1 MVFPVILV
9 ADSAPLLRHGLLQ
22 ALTHADASYQL
33 HEAATTSELLLLIPQ
48 LRPALVLAATNLAE
62 GPAELLA
69 LLHQVHEAQADLPV
83 VLLAEVH
90 SLREDIMQQ
99 LHAAQVSGL
108 VARNVSIE
116 EVCSTVQHVL
126 AYGCCPDGCG
136 SDCCQKRH
144 SRYEQPLTFTS
155 RQIEVLRLMAEDRS
169 NEEIARCLSTSVR
182 TVEYHRSQMLQ
193 KAGTR
198 TTLGL
203 VLFALQQGILSLDK
217 CAVALADKWSV

>member
-1 MVFPVILV
+1 MVAPVILV

-22 ALTHADASYQL
+22 ALAHADARYQL
-33 HEAATTSELLLLIPQ
+33 CEAATAPELLLLIQ
-48 LRPALVLAATNLAE
+48 QIRPTLVLAATTLAE
-62 GPAELLA
+62 APAEPLA
-69 LLHQVHEAQADLPV
+69 LLHLLREEQPNLLV

-90 SLREDIMQQ
+90 SLKADVIRQ
-99 LHAAQVSGL
+99 LHAARVSGL
-108 VARNVSIE
+108 VARNASIT
-116 EVCSTVQHVL
+116 EVCSTVQQVL
-126 AYGCCPDGCG
+126 AHGCCPDSCS
-136 SDCCQKRH
+136 SDCCQAPH
-144 SRYEQPLTFTS
+144 SRSEPPLAFTS

-169 NEEIARCLSTSVR
+169 NEEIARCLFTSVR

-217 CAVALADKWSV
+217 CAVMLSDK

>member
-22 ALTHADASYQL
+22 ALAHADASYQL
-33 HEAATTSELLLLIPQ
+33 HEAATAPELLRLIPQ
-48 LRPALVLAATNLAE
+48 LRPALVLATTNLAE
-62 GPAELLA
+62 GSPELLA
-69 LLHQVHEAQADLPV
+69 LLHRVRETQADLPV

-90 SLREDIMQQ
+90 SLREDVIQQ
-99 LHAAQVSGL
+99 LHAARVSGL
-108 VARNVSIE
+108 VARNASIE
-116 EVCSTVQHVL
+116 DVCSTVQHVL

-136 SDCCQKRH
+136 SDCCQEPR
-144 SRYEQPLTFTS
+144 SRYEWPLGFTS
-155 RQIEVLRLMAEDRS
+155 RQIEILRLMAEDRS

-217 CAVALADKWSV
+217 CAVMASDKRGF